1 VDVAV
6 TGASGLI
13 GTALMASLAADGH
26 RGIRLVRREVR
37 PAEDAIAWDPAA
49 GTIDANSLEG
59 VDAVVHLAGEGIAA
73 GRWTKAQ
80 KARILDSR
88 VGGTTLLATTLAGL
102 NRPPSVLLSGSAIGY
117 YGERGDDEVTEADGP
132 GDIFLSEVCVEWEA
146 AAAPAVDAGIRVAF
160 LRTGIVL
167 DPTGGALAKTLPLF
181 RLGLGGRLGSGR
193 QWWSWIS
200 ADDEVGAIRFLLDHD
215 LSGPVNLTAPNP
227 VTNAEFTTTLGRVLK
242 RPTILP
248 VPAFGP
254 KLLLGP
260 ELADQ
265 LLFTSARVLPEV
277 LTNAGFTFATPDLAT
292 GLTRVLGK

>member
-1 VDVAV
+1 
-6 TGASGLI
+6 
-13 GTALMASLAADGH
+13 
-26 RGIRLVRREVR
+26 
-37 PAEDAIAWDPAA
+37 
-49 GTIDANSLEG
+49 
-59 VDAVVHLAGEGIAA
+59 
-73 GRWTKAQ
+73 
-80 KARILDSR
+80 
-88 VGGTTLLATTLAGL
+88 
-102 NRPPSVLLSGSAIGY
+102 
-117 YGERGDDEVTEADGP
+117 
-132 GDIFLSEVCVEWEA
+132 LSEVCVEWEA

>member
-1 VDVAV
+1 VEVAV

-13 GTALMASLAADGH
+13 GSALMASLAADGH
-26 RGIRLVRREVR
+26 RGIRMVRREPR
-37 PAEDAIAWDPAA
+37 PGEDAISWDPAA
-49 GTIDANSLEG
+49 GTIDAASLEG
-59 VDAVVHLAGEGIAA
+59 IDAVVHLAGEGIAA

-88 VGGTTLLATTLAGL
+88 VDGTTLLATTLAGL
-102 NRPPSVLLSGSAIGY
+102 DRPPSVLLSGSAIGY
-117 YGERGDDEVTEADGP
+117 YGERGDDEITEADGP
-132 GDIFLSEVCVEWEA
+132 GDIFLSEVCVDWEA

-215 LSGPVNLTAPNP
+215 ISGPVNLTAPNP

-277 LTNAGFTFATPDLAT
+277 LTSAGFTFATPDLAA
-292 GLTRVLGK
+292 GLTKVLGK